1 MKRDRT
7 AWTQL
12 ALAELS
18 EERALMDQLGPRHR
32 NV

>member
-1 MKRDRT
+1 MKQDKT
-7 AWTQL
+7 IWAQL

-18 EERALMDQLGPRHR
+18 EERALMDQLGLRHR

>member
-18 EERALMDQLGPRHR
+18 GEGADGP
-32 NV
+32 VGSKT